1 LALVFKKQGKENHM
15 NGPLRFRR
23 VAVLVATL
31 GLALS
36 PGVWSGAGP
45 FAQVETAP
53 KLAPF
58 VPTPQNVVDV
68 MLTMAEVTK
77 NDVVYDLGSGD
88 GRIVITAAKEYGAKG
103 IGFELD
109 DDLITEAQEKAR
121 KEGVSHLVEFR
132 KQDVMTVDLSPAT
145 VVTLYLLPEANLKL
159 RPRILSQLR
168 VGARVVSHN
177 YDMGDWAPLRA
188 VEVREGESS
197 YGGHTVYLWRI
208 DAQSPKR

>member
-1 LALVFKKQGKENHM
+1 M
-15 NGPLRFRR
+15 NGPLRFRQ

-31 GLALS
+31 GLAVS
-36 PGVWSGAGP
+36 PGVWSGAVHGP
-45 FAQVETAP
+45 FAQVATDP

-58 VPTPQNVVDV
+58 VPTPQSVVEM

-88 GRIVITAAKEYGAKG
+88 GRIVITAAKKYGAKG
-103 IGFELD
+103 VGFEID
-109 DDLITEAQEKAR
+109 EDLIKEAREKAR

-145 VVTLYLLPEANLKL
+145 VVTLYLLPEANLRL

-188 VEVREGESS
+188 AEVRDTESS
-197 YGGHTVYLWRI
+197 HSLHWVYLWRI
-208 DAQSPKR
+208 DAQRPKP

>member
-1 LALVFKKQGKENHM
+1 M

-36 PGVWSGAGP
+36 PGVWSGAVHGP
-45 FAQVETAP
+45 FAQVATDP

-58 VPTPQNVVDV
+58 VPTPQSVVEM
-68 MLTMAEVTK
+68 MLTMAGISK
-77 NDVVYDLGSGD
+77 DDIVYDLGSGD
-88 GRIVITAAKEYGAKG
+88 GRIVITAAKKYGAKG
-103 IGFELD
+103 VGFEID
-109 DDLITEAQEKAR
+109 DDLIKEAREKAR
-121 KEGVSHLVEFR
+121 TEGVSHLVDFR

-145 VVTLYLLPEANLKL
+145 VVTLYLLPEANLRL

-188 VEVREGESS
+188 AEVRDTESS
-197 YGGHTVYLWRI
+197 HSLHWVYLWRI
-208 DAQSPKR
+208 DAQRPKP

>member
-1 LALVFKKQGKENHM
+1 M
-15 NGPLRFRR
+15 NGPLRFRQ

-31 GLALS
+31 GLAVS
-36 PGVWSGAGP
+36 PGVWPGAVHGP
-45 FAQVETAP
+45 FAQVATDP

-58 VPTPQNVVDV
+58 VPTPQSVVEM
-68 MLTMAEVTK
+68 MLTMAEITK
-77 NDVVYDLGSGD
+77 DDIVYDLGSGD
-88 GRIVITAAKEYGAKG
+88 GRIVITAAKKYGAKG
-103 IGFELD
+103 IGFEID
-109 DDLITEAQEKAR
+109 DDLIQEAREEAR

-145 VVTLYLLPEANLKL
+145 VVTLYLLPEANLRL

-188 VEVREGESS
+188 TEVRDAESS
-197 YGGHTVYLWRI
+197 TSVHWVYLWRI
-208 DAQSPKR
+208 DAQRPKL

>member
-1 LALVFKKQGKENHM
+1 M

-31 GLALS
+31 GLSLS
-36 PGVWSGAGP
+36 PGVWSGAVHGP
-45 FAQVETAP
+45 FAQVATDP

-58 VPTPQNVVDV
+58 VPTPQSVVEM
-68 MLTMAEVTK
+68 MLTMAGISK
-77 NDVVYDLGSGD
+77 DDIVYDLGSGD
-88 GRIVITAAKEYGAKG
+88 GRIVITAAKKYGAKG
-103 IGFELD
+103 VGFEID
-109 DDLITEAQEKAR
+109 DDLIQEAREKAR
-121 KEGVSHLVEFR
+121 TEGVSHLVDFR

-145 VVTLYLLPEANLKL
+145 VVTLYLLPEANLRL

-188 VEVREGESS
+188 AEVRDTESS
-197 YGGHTVYLWRI
+197 HSLHWVYLWRI
-208 DAQSPKR
+208 DAQRPKL

>member
-1 LALVFKKQGKENHM
+1 M
-15 NGPLRFRR
+15 NGPLRFRQ

-36 PGVWSGAGP
+36 PGVWS
-45 FAQVETAP
+45 FAQVATDP

-58 VPTPQNVVDV
+58 VPTPQSVVEM

-88 GRIVITAAKEYGAKG
+88 GRIVITAAKKYGAKG
-103 IGFELD
+103 VGFEID
-109 DDLITEAQEKAR
+109 EDLIEEAREKAR
-121 KEGVSHLVEFR
+121 KEGVSHLVDFR

-177 YDMGDWAPLRA
+177 YDMGDWAPLRTA
-188 VEVREGESS
+188 EVRDTESTHS
-197 YGGHTVYLWRI
+197 LHWVYLWRI
-208 DAQSPKR
+208 DAQRPKP

>member
-1 LALVFKKQGKENHM
+1 M
-15 NGPLRFRR
+15 NGALRCRQ
-23 VAVLVATL
+23 VVVLVATL
-31 GLALS
+31 GSIISVAA
-36 PGVWSGAGP
+36 WSGAVHGL
-45 FAQVETAP
+45 FAQVATDP

-58 VPTPQNVVDV
+58 VPTPQSVVEM

-88 GRIVITAAKEYGAKG
+88 GRIVITAAKKYGAKG
-103 IGFELD
+103 VGFEID
-109 DDLITEAQEKAR
+109 DDLIKEAREKAR

-145 VVTLYLLPEANLKL
+145 VVTLYLLPEANLRL

-188 VEVREGESS
+188 AEVRDTESS
-197 YGGHTVYLWRI
+197 HSLHWVYLWRI
-208 DAQSPKR
+208 DAQRPKP

>member
-1 LALVFKKQGKENHM
+1 M
-15 NGPLRFRR
+15 NGPLRVRHI
-23 VAVLVATL
+23 AVLLVTL
-31 GLALS
+31 GLAVW
-36 PGVWSGAGP
+36 PGVWSGAVHGP
-45 FAQVETAP
+45 FAQVATDP

-68 MLTMAEVTK
+68 MLTMAEITK

-109 DDLITEAQEKAR
+109 DDLIKEAREKAR

-188 VEVREGESS
+188 VEVPEADPSPP
-197 YGGHTVYLWRI
+197 HHWVYLWRI
-208 DAQSPKR
+208 DAQRPKR

>member
-1 LALVFKKQGKENHM
+1 M
-15 NGPLRFRR
+15 NRPLRFRQ

-36 PGVWSGAGP
+36 PGVWSGAVHGP
-45 FAQVETAP
+45 FAQVATDP

-58 VPTPQNVVDV
+58 VPTPQSVVEM

-88 GRIVITAAKEYGAKG
+88 GRIVITAAKKYRAKG
-103 IGFELD
+103 VGFEID
-109 DDLITEAQEKAR
+109 EDLIKEAREKAR

-145 VVTLYLLPEANLKL
+145 VVTLYLLPEANLRL

-188 VEVREGESS
+188 AEVRDTESS
-197 YGGHTVYLWRI
+197 HSLHWVYLWRI
-208 DAQSPKR
+208 DAQRPKP